1 MIHDRIKLDTD
12 YHVEAELIDMVDK
25 GPGKG
30 VLFVHRISGYLIN
43 QKGERDLAY
52 YTDRVAIMTTL
63 GGDGVKSS
71 GRYLPF

>member
-52 YTDRVAIMTTL
+52 FTDRAAVLPTM
-63 GGDGVKSS
+63 GGSGCKPT
-71 GRYLPF
+71 GRYQPF